1 MANVENGHSEATFN
15 KRLALVESLRKMNP
29 EDRKRGL
36 FNPKTV
42 SVLLDREIETL
53 EKDRSKQRKAIKGEK
68 PIKKSSYSSIS
79 YIQPESV
86 GGEIKYTANALI
98 RFLDD
103 LAETETRPLL
113 MRGQDASKDPKF
125 RGFPSWLSYGSPAD
139 TWPFCIQADGRPLP
153 FEEAVA
159 TGRITEDVEGLNIRK
174 FAERIAEAVSRSF
187 ADNETKILDEI
198 SSLGKP
204 VRTESSI
211 DGKRLRRKDD
221 GSL

>member
-1 MANVENGHSEATFN
+1 MANIENEHSDSTFN

-29 EDRKRGL
+29 EDRAKGL

-53 EKDRSKQRKAIKGEK
+53 EKDRSKQRKAIKGET

-79 YIQPESV
+79 YIPAESV

-113 MRGQDASKDPKF
+113 MRGQDASKDPKS
-125 RGFPSWLSYGSPAD
+125 RGFTSWLSYGSPAD
-139 TWPFCIQADGRPLP
+139 IWPFCIQADGRPLP

-159 TGRITEDVEGLNIRK
+159 TGRITDDVEGLNIRS
-174 FAERIAEAVSRSF
+174 FAERIADAASRSF
-187 ADNETKILDEI
+187 TDKEANIFDEI
-198 SSLGKP
+198 SSPGTP
-204 VRTESSI
+204 VRTTTSM
-211 DGKRLRRKDD
+211 DGKRLRREND